1 MRRKILC
8 MILTGIIC
16 VLLITG
22 CSPQGGDNSV
32 SGTDTTKIEEQKEP
46 SDLKLP
52 SDARILIRTGEGS
65 DEFTKLYTAR
75 LKGYLLAAGVPE
87 ENIINVDEAVEE
99 LAQNAKDL
107 LKDCTVLIV
116 GNAEPEEVSL
126 ITKAAS
132 KMEIPV
138 LFFATDP
145 GENEKEQW
153 EKKNWKVSC
162 VRADYSKAAEKRAAD
177 LEAMD
182 FSKIDHNED
191 EEIGAIVL
199 GTGSGK
205 IGAEVNERALEI
217 LKDSPFSVNILDEV
231 IDEEEEGE
239 DEESEEESDSEREA
253 AKEQVISMMDEYG
266 KDLELILCADDEQAL
281 GAWDAVRDE
290 KRKVGHDV
298 MILGFDATQESLQ
311 EVASGNIAGTF
322 FNDFMGQARNSS
334 DAVLE
339 YIKGGT
345 VPFEML
351 TEYVCVT
358 IDNAQELLDV
368 SASGIEEDSDE
379 EESEEESEE

>member
-8 MILTGIIC
+8 LILTGIIC

-32 SGTDTTKIEEQKEP
+32 SGTGTTSIEEEKDP
-46 SDLKLP
+46 SGSKLP
-52 SDARILIRTGEGS
+52 SDARILIRTGEGN

-75 LKGYLLAAGVPE
+75 LKGYLLDAGVPE
-87 ENIINVDEAVEE
+87 ENIIYVDETVEE
-99 LAQNAKDL
+99 LAQKAKDL

-116 GNAEPEEVSL
+116 GNAEPEEVSQ

-132 KMEIPV
+132 RLEIPV
-138 LFFATDP
+138 HFFGTDP
-145 GENEKEQW
+145 DENQMAQW
-153 EKKNWKVSC
+153 EKQNWKVSC

-182 FSKIDHNED
+182 FSKIDHNEN
-191 EEIGAIVL
+191 EEIGAIFL
-199 GTGSGK
+199 GRDSGK
-205 IGAEVNERALEI
+205 IGAEVNEKALE
-217 LKDSPFSVNILDEV
+217 LLGEKSFSINILDEET
-231 IDEEEEGE
+231 EEEE
-239 DEESEEESDSEREA
+239 DEENEEEFDSEREA
-253 AKEQVISMMDEYG
+253 AREQVISMMDEYG
-266 KDLELILCADDEQAL
+266 KELELILCADDEQAL

-311 EVASGNIAGTF
+311 EAASGNIAGTF

-345 VPFEML
+345 VPYEML

-358 IDNAQELLDV
+358 VDNAQELLDV
-368 SASGIEEDSDE
+368 SASGIEVSSDE
-379 EESEEESEE
+379 EESEEESEEENG

>member
-87 ENIINVDEAVEE
+87 ENIINVDKAVEE

-126 ITKAAS
+126 ITKAAH

-138 LFFATDP
+138 HFFGTDP
-145 GENEKEQW
+145 DETQRALW
-153 EKKNWKVSC
+153 EKQNWKVSW

-177 LEAMD
+177 LEAID
-182 FSKIDHNED
+182 FSKIDHDEN

-199 GTGSGK
+199 GRDSGK
-205 IGAEVNERALEI
+205 IGAEVNEKALE
-217 LKDSPFSVNILDEV
+217 LLGESSFSINILD
-231 IDEEEEGE
+231 DGTEEEE
-239 DEESEEESDSEREA
+239 DEESEEEFDSEREEA
-253 AKEQVISMMDEYG
+253 REQVISMMDEYG
-266 KDLELILCADDEQAL
+266 KELELILCADDEQAL

-379 EESEEESEE
+379 EKSEEESEEEN

>member
-87 ENIINVDEAVEE
+87 ENIINVDKAVEE

-126 ITKAAS
+126 ITKAAH

-138 LFFATDP
+138 HFFGTDP
-145 GENEKEQW
+145 DETQRALWEQQ
-153 EKKNWKVSC
+153 
-162 VRADYSKAAEKRAAD
+162 AI
-177 LEAMD
+177 D
-182 FSKIDHNED
+182 FSKIDHDEN

-199 GTGSGK
+199 GRDSGK
-205 IGAEVNERALEI
+205 IGAEVNEKALE
-217 LKDSPFSVNILDEV
+217 LLGESSFSINILD
-231 IDEEEEGE
+231 DGTEEEE
-239 DEESEEESDSEREA
+239 DEESEEEFDSEREEA
-253 AKEQVISMMDEYG
+253 REQVISMMDEYG
-266 KDLELILCADDEQAL
+266 KELELILCADDEQAL

-379 EESEEESEE
+379 EKSEEESEEEN

>member
-87 ENIINVDEAVEE
+87 ENIINVDKAVEE

-126 ITKAAS
+126 ITKAAH

-138 LFFATDP
+138 HFFGTDP
-145 GENEKEQW
+145 DETQRALW
-153 EKKNWKVSC
+153 EKQNWKVSW

-177 LEAMD
+177 LEAID
-182 FSKIDHNED
+182 FSKIDHDEN
-191 EEIGAIVL
+191 EEIGAILSSL
-199 GTGSGK
+199 GLTAADVDLK
-205 IGAEVNERALEI
+205 PPPEER
-217 LKDSPFSVNILDEV
+217 PR
-231 IDEEEEGE
+231 G
-239 DEESEEESDSEREA
+239 
-253 AKEQVISMMDEYG
+253 
-266 KDLELILCADDEQAL
+266 
-281 GAWDAVRDE
+281 
-290 KRKVGHDV
+290 
-298 MILGFDATQESLQ
+298 
-311 EVASGNIAGTF
+311 
-322 FNDFMGQARNSS
+322 
-334 DAVLE
+334 
-339 YIKGGT
+339 
-345 VPFEML
+345 
-351 TEYVCVT
+351 
-358 IDNAQELLDV
+358 
-368 SASGIEEDSDE
+368 
-379 EESEEESEE
+379 

>member
-87 ENIINVDEAVEE
+87 ENIINVDKAVEE

-126 ITKAAS
+126 ITKAAH

-138 LFFATDP
+138 HFFGTDP
-145 GENEKEQW
+145 DETQRALW
-153 EKKNWKVSC
+153 EKQNWKVSW

-177 LEAMD
+177 LEAID
-182 FSKIDHNED
+182 FSKIDHDEN

-199 GTGSGK
+199 GRDSGK
-205 IGAEVNERALEI
+205 IGAEVNEKALE
-217 LKDSPFSVNILDEV
+217 LLGESSFSINILD
-231 IDEEEEGE
+231 DGTEEEE
-239 DEESEEESDSEREA
+239 DEENEEEFDSEREEA
-253 AKEQVISMMDEYG
+253 REQVISMMDEYG
-266 KDLELILCADDEQAL
+266 KELELILCADDEQAL

>member
-87 ENIINVDEAVEE
+87 ENIINVDKAVEE

-126 ITKAAS
+126 ITKAAH

-138 LFFATDP
+138 HFFGTDP
-145 GENEKEQW
+145 DETQRALW
-153 EKKNWKVSC
+153 EKQNWKVSW

-177 LEAMD
+177 LEAID
-182 FSKIDHNED
+182 FSKIDHDEN

-199 GTGSGK
+199 GRDSGK
-205 IGAEVNERALEI
+205 IGAEVNEKALE
-217 LKDSPFSVNILDEV
+217 LLGESSFSINILD
-231 IDEEEEGE
+231 DGTEEEE
-239 DEESEEESDSEREA
+239 DEENEEEFDSEREEA
-253 AKEQVISMMDEYG
+253 REQVISMMDEYG
-266 KDLELILCADDEQAL
+266 KELELILCADDEQAL

-379 EESEEESEE
+379 EKSEEESEEEN